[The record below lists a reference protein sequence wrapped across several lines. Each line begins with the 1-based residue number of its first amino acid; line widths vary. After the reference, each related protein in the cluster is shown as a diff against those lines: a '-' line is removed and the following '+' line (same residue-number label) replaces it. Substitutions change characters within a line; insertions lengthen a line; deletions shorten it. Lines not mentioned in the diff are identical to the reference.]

1 MSKKKGFTLVEL
13 LVVIAIIALLMSIL
27 MPALARVR
35 KQAKAVMCQT
45 NLKQWGVCFSM
56 YTNNNDGYFME
67 GFIGG
72 TPKPEDDYKL
82 YWMEALRSCYGD
94 EGDLR
99 LCPSATK
106 IGTEINNNQFG
117 VGGGPFTAWGF
128 FDGKLGEP
136 STTWSYAVGGDY
148 GSYGWNGFAAHP
160 RPGFG
165 MYGGTGDDVNWRR
178 ANVNGAANI
187 PLLLDHQWLDCWP
200 GDKDEPPDYDG
211 QPWPDPTSQMGRFL
225 VNRHE
230 GYLNAV
236 FFDFS
241 VRKFGLK
248 EPWTFKWNRGF
259 STTDLWTLAG
269 GVQKSDWPEWMR
281 DFKDF

>member
-1 MSKKKGFTLVEL
+1 MSEKKGFTLVEL

-35 KQAKAVMCQT
+35 KQAKTVMCQT
-45 NLKQWGVCFSM
+45 NLKQWGTCFAA
-56 YTNNNDGYFME
+56 YTNEWDGYFMP
-67 GFIGG
+67 GWIAGAFNLGIN
-72 TPKPEDDYKL
+72 DYEV
-82 YWMEALRSCYGD
+82 YWMYALRSCYGD

-99 LCPSATK
+99 LCPSAVK
-106 IGTEINNNQFG
+106 PGTELGHGEFG
-117 VGGGPFTAWGF
+117 NDGGPFSAWGVF
-128 FDGKLGEP
+128 TEA
-136 STTWSYAVGGDY
+136 WSYAYPGDS
-148 GSYGWNGFAAHP
+148 GSYGWNGFAGNP
-160 RPGFG
+160 PPGEG
-165 MYGGTGDDVNWRR
+165 IWNPQNKDYNWRR

-187 PLLLDHQWLDCWP
+187 PLLLDHQWVDCWP

-211 QPWPDPTSQMGRFL
+211 QPWNETSQMGRFL

-230 GYLNAV
+230 GFLNTV

-259 STTDLWTLAG
+259 NTTDIWTAAG
-269 GVQKSDWPEWMR
+269 GVVRADWPEWMH
-281 DFKDF
+281 DFKDY

>member
-27 MPALARVR
+27 MPALSRVR
-35 KQAKAVMCQT
+35 KQAKAVICQT
-45 NLKQWGVCFSM
+45 NLKQWGTCFSI
-56 YTNNNDGYFME
+56 YVNTWDGYFMP
-67 GFIGG
+67 GWIDTSYLGI
-72 TPKPEDDYKL
+72 EDYEV
-82 YWMEALRSCYGD
+82 YWMYALRSCYGD

-106 IGTEINNNQFG
+106 PGTEIDGNEYG
-117 VGGGPFTAWGF
+117 VGGGPFSAWGVF
-128 FDGKLGEP
+128 TEA
-136 STTWSYAVGGDY
+136 WEYAYPGDS
-148 GSYGWNGFAAHP
+148 GSYGWNGFAGNP
-160 RPGFG
+160 PPGKG
-165 MYGGTGDDVNWRR
+165 IWNPEKKDYNWRR

-187 PLLLDHQWLDCWP
+187 PLLLDHQWVDCWP
-200 GDKDEPPDYDG
+200 GDKDEPPEYDG
-211 QPWPDPTSQMGRFL
+211 QPWPDPPTSQMGRFL

-230 GYLNAV
+230 GFLNAV

-259 STTDLWTLAG
+259 NTNDLWTLAG
-269 GVQKSDWPEWMR
+269 GVTPDAWPEWMR
-281 DFKDF
+281 DFKDY

>member
-35 KQAKAVMCQT
+35 KQAKVVMCQT
-45 NLKQWGVCFSM
+45 NLKQWGACFSV
-56 YTNNNDGYFME
+56 YTNTNDGCFME

-72 TPKPEDDYKL
+72 SPDPQNDYKL

-94 EGDLR
+94 EGDMR

-106 IGTEINNNQFG
+106 PGTELGLGQFG
-117 VGGGPFTAWGF
+117 NGGGPFSAWGL
-128 FDGKLGEP
+128 FDGDVGEQ
-136 STTWSYAVGGDY
+136 SDTWSYATGGDY
-148 GSYGWNGFAAHP
+148 GSYGWNGFSAHP
-160 RPGFG
+160 RPG
-165 MYGGTGDDVNWRR
+165 YGIWDDEDVNWRR

-200 GDKDEPPDYDG
+200 YPENSPPDYDG
-211 QPWPDPTSQMGRFL
+211 QPWNQTSQMGRFL

-241 VRKFGLK
+241 VRRFALT
-248 EPWTFKWNRGF
+248 EPWTFKWHRAF
-259 STTDLWTLAG
+259 DTTELWTLAG
-269 GVQKSDWPEWMR
+269 GVQKGDWPEWIQGLGL
-281 DFKDF
+281 KNY